1 MSDFVMF
8 MIVGAALGVVALL
21 SVITWILILHKS
33 HTEWRLAADNCR
45 FASPLWNETLDDR
58 AACATA
64 IARPLHANCSWTFR
78 SLIEGMSCFS
88 EKRAIG

>member
-58 AACATA
+58 AALNGQA
-64 IARPLHANCSWTFR
+64 ILSRRQSERPS
-78 SLIEGMSCFS
+78 SLDV
-88 EKRAIG
+88 R